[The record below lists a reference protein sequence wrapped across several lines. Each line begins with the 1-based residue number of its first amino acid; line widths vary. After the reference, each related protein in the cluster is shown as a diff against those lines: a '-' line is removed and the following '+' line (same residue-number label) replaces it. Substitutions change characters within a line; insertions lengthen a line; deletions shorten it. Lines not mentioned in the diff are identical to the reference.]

1 MITDYEKS
9 NLILEV
15 AYKRLSSKEYSTLLN
30 NPTNRQ
36 QAGQKLLDYLCDK
49 YKIARIPLIVSNR
62 PRKCTGKR
70 QIYGF
75 YQFCGKTGI
84 SITVYNKTAKTGQEV
99 AIKTFVD
106 TLLHEFIHH
115 YDTAYLGI
123 SSTHTTGFYKRISDL
138 KNKLEKC
145 VN

>member
-9 NLILEV
+9 NSILEV

-30 NPTNRQ
+30 NPSNRQ

-75 YQFCGKTGI
+75 YRLYSKTGI

-99 AIKTFVD
+99 AIKTFAD

-115 YDTAYLGI
+115 YDTTYLNI
-123 SSTHTTGFYKRISDL
+123 VSTHTTGFYKRISDL
-138 KNKLEKC
+138 KNKLEK
-145 VN
+145 NA